1 MSPGRNLENPTA
13 KVVVGEVMKQERKRG
28 RGPFHDW
35 RYPGAVAVLL
45 AVLSSLIGLYTITAQ
60 RADQNRRTELLVA
73 QIDTL
78 EDRATTAERRA
89 DDAARA
95 SIENSRLLEN
105 NAALLEEVRGIAAN
119 LDQVVAEQNRSA
131 ASRGALV
138 EGAIRRII
146 DGISQGNEGVIEALR
161 EIRVL
166 IDQNSETLRRLD
178 ALIAEAEANARSEG
192 REPGHAEEESQP
204 PPEPTPEPP
213 PPESPVM
220 EPSED
225 DEDEGVLDQ
234 LVGGS

>member
-35 RYPGAVAVLL
+35 RYHGAVAVLL
-45 AVLSSLIGLYTITAQ
+45 AVLSSMIGLYTITAQ

-73 QIDTL
+73 QIDKM

-105 NAALLEEVRGIAAN
+105 NASLLEEVRGIAAN

-192 REPGHAEEESQP
+192 REPGHTEEEAT
-204 PPEPTPEPP
+204 PTTTTTAP
-213 PPESPVM
+213 SPAM
-220 EPSED
+220 APSED
-225 DEDEGVLDQ
+225 EDGDDEGVLDQ